1 MASAFSGDPV
11 PLDAV
16 LIVAGT
22 VPAVARAHL
31 VVTERLEMFK
41 RVRKSHGRDFSV
53 NRCAPPLY
61 IRGDAAALDCG
72 RCGLVRCLVSERQ
85 IREPCRGTARHTGA
99 TAW

>member
-61 IRGDAAALDCG
+61 IRGDEIASRLTPDQRTEAQRLA
-72 RCGLVRCLVSERQ
+72 
-85 IREPCRGTARHTGA
+85 REWDEAHPRD
-99 TAW
+99 